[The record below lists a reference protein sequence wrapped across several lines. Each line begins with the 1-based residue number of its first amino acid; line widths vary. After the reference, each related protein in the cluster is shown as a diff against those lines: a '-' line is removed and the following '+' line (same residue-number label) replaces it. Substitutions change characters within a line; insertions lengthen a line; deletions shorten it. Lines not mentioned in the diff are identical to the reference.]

1 MPSTISPG
9 FKFQGFSLLPAFID
23 ETFRYIIH
31 PIFKAGDVARAGK
44 CAFFSLEVE
53 LKDGRDLAARDKTG
67 TCIFNTPVM
76 KKNISS
82 LFDIVFLNN
91 IF

>member
-1 MPSTISPG
+1 MKPLHTI
-9 FKFQGFSLLPAFID
+9 IN
-23 ETFRYIIH
+23 

-91 IF
+91 IFWFLISSEILC

>member
-1 MPSTISPG
+1 MKPLHT
-9 FKFQGFSLLPAFID
+9 
-23 ETFRYIIH
+23 IIH

-82 LFDIVFLNN
+82 LFDIVSQQHILILDFFWNTLL
-91 IF
+91 IFKSTSIR

>member
-1 MPSTISPG
+1 M
-9 FKFQGFSLLPAFID
+9 KLLH
-23 ETFRYIIH
+23 TIIH

-67 TCIFNTPVM
+67 TCIFNTPV
-76 KKNISS
+76 ISS